1 MNYRDKKR
9 LTNKDKSLI
18 KARYFA
24 KVEEYKTKT
33 IDELTDIF
41 RNTKISATDRNAIIA
56 ATEYLMQ
63 DSMDKITTMKI
74 DSEIDAE

>member
-74 DSEIDAE
+74 DDEIDAE

>member
-1 MNYRDKKR
+1 MNYKDKKR

-24 KVEEYKTKT
+24 KVEEYKLKT

>member
-9 LTNKDKSLI
+9 LTKKDKSLI

-74 DSEIDAE
+74 DDEIDAE

>member
-24 KVEEYKTKT
+24 KIEEYKTKT